1 MFDCLFSNLFTTR
14 VRFFVNIHACAL
26 LLLLLLLCAFVVDTL
41 LLASAKQLFKTY
53 VRPSELW
60 RVNKDLGG

>member
-14 VRFFVNIHACAL
+14 VRFFVNIHARAL
-26 LLLLLLLCAFVVDTL
+26 LSLLLLCAFVVDTL